1 MYFFAYT
8 DIKQYQLVST
18 GDKMDAIKF
27 SQMLSDKHIVD
38 FKKLKYKY
46 ADDFNEFVSVLKSSY
61 YEALP
66 ILDFKGNSLVYLGS
80 CTGVNLDAVKLLYTA
95 QSSAYGTKALEEEIV
110 ATSAIESIDFNR
122 DSVRNIMKGLA
133 PKDEEENRIYG
144 LKQGFEFISNR
155 ENKIT
160 EENIFKLYMMAIGN
174 FLDDDNKLKQGCF
187 YRHDTVFV
195 MSDKV
200 EHSGIDYKKLPEYM
214 KSFVKFA
221 NADDKI
227 NDLLKATMLHFY
239 IAYLHPYFDGN
250 GRMARLIQMWFLIQK
265 GYESTLFVP
274 FSSYIEKSRKK
285 YYDAYTLIEDNSKM
299 SGVIDVTPFLLYFT
313 QNVYEKMTDDSIK
326 TDTFELYNSALVEG
340 KITEKEAKLWQF
352 VLSAYAGDTF
362 TTKQLEK
369 DFGNAA
375 FATVRSFVIK
385 FADLGL
391 LNTQQMK
398 NKVLY
403 SIK

>member
-1 MYFFAYT
+1 
-8 DIKQYQLVST
+8 
-18 GDKMDAIKF
+18 MDAIKF
-27 SQMLSDKHIVD
+27 SKMLSDKHIVD

-46 ADDFNEFVSVLKSSY
+46 PDDFYEFVEILKSSY
-61 YEALP
+61 YEELP
-66 ILDFKGNSLVYLGS
+66 IKDFKGDNLVYLNS
-80 CTGVNLDAVKLLYTA
+80 CTGINLDAVKLLYTS

-133 PKDEEENRIYG
+133 PKDEEENRIFG
-144 LKQGFEFISNR
+144 LKQGFEFISHK

-174 FLDDDNKLKQGCF
+174 FLDDESKPKQGNF
-187 YRHDTVFV
+187 YRHDTVYV
-195 MSDKV
+195 MSDRV
-200 EHSGIDYKKLPEYM
+200 EHSGIDLKKLPEYM
-214 KSFVKFA
+214 KSFIEFA
-221 NADDKI
+221 NESDNI

-274 FSSYIEKSRKK
+274 FSSYVEKSRRK
-285 YYDAYTLIEDNSKM
+285 YYDAYTLVEENYRL
-299 SGVIDVTPFLLYFT
+299 SGVIDITPFLIYFT
-313 QNVYEKMTDDSIK
+313 QNVYEKMTG
-326 TDTFELYNSALVEG
+326 DTVKANTLEKYNSALSSGE
-340 KITEKEAKLWQF
+340 ITQKEAKLWQF

-362 TTKQLEK
+362 TTKQLER
-369 DFGNAA
+369 DFGDVA
-375 FATVRSFVIK
+375 FATVRTFVLK
-385 FADLGL
+385 FTNLGL
-391 LNTQQMK
+391 LNAQKMK

-403 SIK
+403 SVA

>member
-1 MYFFAYT
+1 
-8 DIKQYQLVST
+8 
-18 GDKMDAIKF
+18 MDAIKF
-27 SQMLSDKHIVD
+27 SKMLSDKHIVD

-46 ADDFNEFVSVLKSSY
+46 PDDFDEFVEILKSSY
-61 YEALP
+61 YEKLP
-66 ILDFKGNSLVYLGS
+66 IKDFKGNSIVYLNS
-80 CTGVNLDAVKLLYTA
+80 CTGVNLDAVKLLYTS
-95 QSSAYGTKALEEEIV
+95 QNSAYGTKALEEEIV

-133 PKDEEENRIYG
+133 PKDEEENRIFG
-144 LKQGFEFISNR
+144 LKQGFEFISHK

-174 FLDDDNKLKQGCF
+174 FLDDESKPKQGNF
-187 YRHDTVFV
+187 YRHDTVYV
-195 MSDKV
+195 MSDRV
-200 EHSGIDYKKLPEYM
+200 EHSGIDHKKLPEYM
-214 KSFVKFA
+214 KSFIEFA
-221 NADDKI
+221 NESDNI

-274 FSSYIEKSRKK
+274 FSSYVEKSRRK
-285 YYDAYTLIEDNSKM
+285 YYDAYTLVEENYKL
-299 SGVIDVTPFLLYFT
+299 SGVIDITPFLIYFT
-313 QNVYEKMTDDSIK
+313 QNVYEKMTG
-326 TDTFELYNSALVEG
+326 DTVKANTLEKYNSALSSGE
-340 KITEKEAKLWQF
+340 ITEKEAKLWQF
-352 VLSAYAGDTF
+352 VLSTYAGDTF

-375 FATVRSFVIK
+375 FATVRTFVLK
-385 FADLGL
+385 FTNLGL
-391 LNTQQMK
+391 LNAQKMK

-403 SIK
+403 SVA

>member
-1 MYFFAYT
+1 
-8 DIKQYQLVST
+8 
-18 GDKMDAIKF
+18 MDAIKF
-27 SQMLSDKHIVD
+27 SEMLSDKHLVD

-66 ILDFKGNSLVYLGS
+66 IMDFKGNNLVYLNS
-80 CTGVNLDAVKLLYTA
+80 CTGVNLDAVKLLYTS
-95 QSSAYGTKALEEEIV
+95 QNSAYGTKALEEEIV

-144 LKQGFEFISNR
+144 LKQGFEFISKR

-160 EENIFKLYMMAIGN
+160 EENIYKLYMMAIGN
-174 FLDDDNKLKQGCF
+174 FLDDDNKLKGSNY

-195 MSDKV
+195 MSDKI
-200 EHSGIDYKKLPEYM
+200 EHSGIDFSKLPEYM
-214 KSFVKFA
+214 KTFVKFA
-221 NADDKI
+221 NAKDNI
-227 NDLLKATMLHFY
+227 NDLLKATILHFY

-250 GRMARLIQMWFLIQK
+250 GRMARLIHMWFLIQK

-285 YYDAYTLIEDNSKM
+285 YYNAYSLIEDNSKL
-299 SGVIDVTPFLLYFT
+299 SGVIDVTPFLLYFI
-313 QNVYEKMTDDSIK
+313 QNVYEKMTDDAIK
-326 TDTFELYNSALVEG
+326 PNTLEKYNSVLAGG
-340 KITEKEAKLWQF
+340 KITEKEARLWQF

-369 DFGNAA
+369 DFGDAA